1 MTRTIIA
8 AVAGAVTLYIWG
20 MASWMVFGIHDGTLH
35 ELRGEENVIDVL
47 EAWEMPTGTYV
58 APFPPEDTGDAEALK
73 EFTRRHQ
80 AGPLVTIVYTKEG
93 SDPMPPSMMVNGFVL
108 DLTATAISAYLLTL
122 TLVGRPS
129 YAKRVLVVFLM
140 GLLSAAIS
148 YMALWNWMLFP
159 FDFIG
164 AMVLDVAIGWLLC
177 GCVQAAFVKPPA
189 MDET

>member
-8 AVAGAVTLYIWG
+8 AVSGAVTLYIWG
-20 MASWMVFGIHDGTLH
+20 MASWMLLGIHDGTLH

-58 APFPPEDTGDAEALK
+58 APFPPEDTGDAEAVK

-93 SDPMPPSMMVNGFVL
+93 SDPMTPSMMVNGFVL

-122 TLVGRPS
+122 TLVGRPN
-129 YAKRVLVVFLM
+129 YAKRVLIVFLM
-140 GLLSAAIS
+140 GLLAAAIS

-159 FDFIG
+159 FDFVG

-177 GCVQAAFVKPPA
+177 GLVQAAIVKPPA